1 VLASLDEIEGVRES
15 RIDHGGRHFLFVLEP
30 GVDPALVEEKARALL
45 PDAHRPDARAEGE
58 FVAGFRRGDRWLAS
72 GETRELSREEAHI
85 LAERQA
91 KESAE
96 LLGLDEARA
105 RKLAVVLDEET
116 AAAFDRIHAAGGG
129 LGPDARAEFRK
140 GALRVVERSRAF
152 LREEEVSKLRAH
164 LESVLGD

>member
-1 VLASLDEIEGVRES
+1 MLASLDEIEGVRES

-85 LAERQA
+85 
-91 KESAE
+91 
-96 LLGLDEARA
+96 RA
-105 RKLAVVLDEET
+105 TR
-116 AAAFDRIHAAGGG
+116 R
-129 LGPDARAEFRK
+129 
-140 GALRVVERSRAF
+140 RSPPTSR
-152 LREEEVSKLRAH
+152 S
-164 LESVLGD
+164 